1 MRLRVRNLLKRREPR
16 PRLARTVRRIENR
29 DGKFNI
35 VGLGVWY
42 MYWRDPYHLMLT
54 IPWLG
59 FMGLVSIAYILINVV
74 FALLF
79 LLGGDCITG
88 AKPGDFWDAFF
99 FSVQTLASIGYGVMS
114 PGTFYAHV
122 IVTIESI
129 ASLLAIAVV
138 TGLAFAR
145 FSKPTAR
152 IVFSN
157 VAVVDRF
164 NGVPTLMFRAANKR
178 HNQIVEAQVN
188 VSLLRDEKSLEGT
201 FLRRFYELKL
211 TRHRTPSFTLTW
223 NVMHP
228 IDEDSPL
235 YGQTPES
242 LAKMRAQLV
251 VSLSGTDE
259 TVAYTIHAR
268 HIFAPQEI
276 LWNHRFTDMVY
287 KSPNGDRYID
297 YTNFHQALP
306 VETAAPDQPIE
317 RQVM

>member
-1 MRLRVRNLLKRREPR
+1 
-16 PRLARTVRRIENR
+16 
-29 DGKFNI
+29 
-35 VGLGVWY
+35 
-42 MYWRDPYHLMLT
+42 
-54 IPWLG
+54 
-59 FMGLVSIAYILINVV
+59 MGIVSIAYILINVV

-79 LLGGDCITG
+79 LLGGDCIIG
-88 AKPGDFWDAFF
+88 AKPGNFWDAFF

-114 PGTFYAHV
+114 PGSFYAHV

-129 ASLLAIAVV
+129 ASLLSIAVV

-152 IVFSN
+152 IIFSN
-157 VAVVDRF
+157 FAVVDRF

-259 TVAYTIHAR
+259 TVAYTIHVR
-268 HIFAPQEI
+268 HIFAASEI
-276 LWNHRFTDMVY
+276 LWDYRFTDMVY
-287 KSPNGDRYID
+287 KSPNGDRYLD
-297 YTNFHQALP
+297 YANFHQALP
-306 VETAAPDQPIE
+306 VETGVQGEPIE
-317 RQVM
+317 QQTG